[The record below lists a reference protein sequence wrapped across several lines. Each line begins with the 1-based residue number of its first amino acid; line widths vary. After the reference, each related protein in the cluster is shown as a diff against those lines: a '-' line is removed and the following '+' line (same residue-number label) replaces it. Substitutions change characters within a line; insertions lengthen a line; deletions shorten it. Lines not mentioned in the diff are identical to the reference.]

1 MNSEI
6 EASHRR
12 ITVIVDPHIK
22 ASNDYFVY
30 KNGMELQNSESPEG
44 NLTSIFVRT
53 PDYGTFY
60 GVCWPGVSSYMDFLN
75 ENAQNYWG
83 QQFDYK
89 NFKGS
94 NYLYSIWNDMN
105 EPSVFSTSTHTMP
118 MDMVHWRANGKS
130 FEHRDIHN
138 AYGALHQRSSF
149 RGLLAR
155 DNNERR
161 PFVLTRSFFLG
172 S

>member
-60 GVCWPGVSSYMDFLN
+60 GDCWPGNSSYMDFLN